1 MYNGYIAL
9 EGVSDTED
17 EASVLKKF
25 GFKPFGDYVYIKI
38 PNWQTFDAVLSF
50 LDKKFFL
57 SDQIYNRLVKTEDSF
72 TSGRGRKFDV
82 DLAPVAEFKNF
93 YILSHRKSLPK
104 GANGKPELKV
114 YPMIIGQNLFFVADM
129 ETNPVTR
136 KLVGTSIP
144 GATSK
149 WGIADG
155 MFISFFSTKAQLK
168 AKALEIKKAG
178 ITIDNWS
185 EFVTAY
191 NELKVGKVQ
200 KSEKERVVREPVRK
214 TAANKAVKA
223 PVKAVPPKKAPVKKA
238 AAVKTSV
245 KKATPTAA
253 SKKPVRR

>member
-1 MYNGYIAL
+1 
-9 EGVSDTED
+9 
-17 EASVLKKF
+17 
-25 GFKPFGDYVYIKI
+25 
-38 PNWQTFDAVLSF
+38 
-50 LDKKFFL
+50 
-57 SDQIYNRLVKTEDSF
+57 
-72 TSGRGRKFDV
+72 
-82 DLAPVAEFKNF
+82 
-93 YILSHRKSLPK
+93 
-104 GANGKPELKV
+104 
-114 YPMIIGQNLFFVADM
+114 MIIGQNLFFVADM

-223 PVKAVPPKKAPVKKA
+223 PVKAVPPKKAPLKQVATKAVKVPVKPAPKKAPVKKA
-238 AAVKTSV
+238 SAVKTPV